1 MDESERDTRT
11 ERVVIYMT
19 KDDADYLSR
28 LARDMKF
35 RSRSTLI
42 VAILERLIMG
52 GFSIGTFFRVG
63 SQIQKRAQETIP
75 EQIEFSFEA
84 LRSAMRPLPALPP
97 ECDPSPREVREGLKE
112 IREEILTVK

>member
-1 MDESERDTRT
+1 MDGERDTRT

-35 RSRSTLI
+35 RSRSTFI

-63 SQIQKRAQETIP
+63 SQIQRRAEATAP

-84 LRSAMRPLPALPP
+84 LRSALRPLPALPP
-97 ECDPSPREVREGLKE
+97 ECDPTPREVREGLKE
-112 IREEILTVK
+112 IREEILTAK